1 MAIYDLGDY
10 PVPTFT
16 KGRIAMSGDAAHA
29 TSPHHGAGAG
39 FCLEDSAVLSTLLT
53 DERVHSLKSLRAAL
67 AAYDSCRRER
77 SQWLVQSSRFMG
89 DCFELRAP
97 GVGNVLKKIEAET
110 TQRIGIVSNVDIQKM
125 CEEAK
130 EVLGKTLLAE
140 ELR

>member
-1 MAIYDLGDY
+1 
-10 PVPTFT
+10 
-16 KGRIAMSGDAAHA
+16 
-29 TSPHHGAGAG
+29 
-39 FCLEDSAVLSTLLT
+39 
-53 DERVHSLKSLRAAL
+53 
-67 AAYDSCRRER
+67 
-77 SQWLVQSSRFMG
+77 MG

-97 GVGNVLKKIEAET
+97 GVGNDLTKIEADT